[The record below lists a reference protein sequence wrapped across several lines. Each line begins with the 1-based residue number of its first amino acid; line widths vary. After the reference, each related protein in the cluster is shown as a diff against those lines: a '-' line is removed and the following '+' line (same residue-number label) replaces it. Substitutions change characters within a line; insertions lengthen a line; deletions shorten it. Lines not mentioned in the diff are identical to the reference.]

1 MIDYCQYTV
10 VPCNS
15 VSSYVDFWII
25 FLCYLYIF
33 TCVFTKLTFTVME
46 QMADKMSCTESSKT
60 QMLKAYKKVK
70 LIIKDEGK
78 SMVELFVS
86 HIKKV

>member
-1 MIDYCQYTV
+1 
-10 VPCNS
+10 
-15 VSSYVDFWII
+15 
-25 FLCYLYIF
+25 
-33 TCVFTKLTFTVME
+33 ME

-86 HIKKV
+86 HIKKVWQEVIKNLEYQCNYFIY

>member
-1 MIDYCQYTV
+1 
-10 VPCNS
+10 
-15 VSSYVDFWII
+15 
-25 FLCYLYIF
+25 
-33 TCVFTKLTFTVME
+33 
-46 QMADKMSCTESSKT
+46 MADKMSCTESSKT

-86 HIKKV
+86 HIKKVWQEVIKNLEYQCNYFIYLLKIFYLFIWLWQFLVAALGIFSLHCDF